1 MSCRF
6 DPHGVVLRVASPS
19 KLFGTRKG
27 QARKTMQTRVHT
39 SCSVGA
45 RKVANAFTAASQ
57 RRRRNRGARAGIA
70 LAVATVSV
78 ANVYAATSTYTG
90 GGSGTTSTPVTGSWN
105 TSGNW
110 SPSGVPSSNSSSTV
124 LDFNGSGSTA
134 YTSTNN
140 ISNFKF
146 GTIALDSTASVT
158 ENIAESSGDD
168 FAEAI
173 FANEVI
179 TQNGSGAF
187 LISNNFSLAGSTL
200 ELEGSGTGVVTLS
213 GTIADGFQSAS
224 VTKSGTSTFVL
235 TNAGSSYTGGTTISG
250 GILQINADGIVNG
263 GSVNIDSGGTFL
275 INNTASTAALNL
287 NSGGTLRGT
296 GTGAAQNATITIAT
310 TTNGT
315 FTIDT
320 SSSATD
326 VFTIGNAANQLAG
339 GAASSTITVDGS
351 GTVVLAQSNSSGYA
365 GSWDINS
372 GTLKISADPDLGKV
386 PTSTVTDY
394 LVVNGGT
401 FATTATMTLS
411 SFRGVNIGSS
421 VGTFDVAG
429 STTLSIGGIIANV
442 SGQAG
447 ALTKSGSGIL
457 NLSGVDTYTGAT
469 SITGGILQLGV
480 AGALTNTSGVTVS
493 SGAAL
498 DLNGFNPT
506 ASVTLNLN
514 GTTGTATVGALTN
527 SSAAAA
533 TYAGTVSLQSASS
546 IGSSNGNITLSNSTS
561 ISVNNALTKVGSD
574 TLILAGSNA
583 SSTTTISAGTLQI
596 GNGSAGGALGTSTVS
611 DSGTLAIDIS
621 GPFSIASGNAI
632 SGSGG
637 LTQMGGGTTT
647 VSSANTYTGVTT
659 ISAGTLSTGASGILA
674 NGGTASSIGQ
684 ATNVAANLVLTGGT
698 LQYANTGA
706 AESTDHL
713 FTLGSAGGTLQASGT
728 NSITFSNTGSIAYSA
743 TGLSPTLTL
752 GGTGAGV
759 FDPII
764 GNDTSGTTAL
774 NVNTTGAWTLA
785 GASTYTGVTTISA
798 GTLSTGTS
806 GILANGGTASSIGQA
821 TNVAANL
828 VLNGGTLQYA
838 NTGAAESTD
847 HLFTLGSAGG
857 TLQASGTNSI
867 TFSNTGSIA
876 YSATGLSPTL
886 TLGGTGVGVF
896 DPIIGNDGVGT
907 TALNV
912 NTSGVWTLKGA
923 NTYTGGTSIASSAV
937 LNIQNNTALGGSTG
951 SVTIANGG
959 TLQLQGGI
967 TTGTNPLSIAG
978 TGDPTTSG
986 ALDNVSSNNTYA
998 GLLTLASSAIISS
1011 DSGTL
1016 YLTNAGT
1023 ITGSTYNLT
1032 LAGTAGSGNITSI
1045 IGTGTGQ
1052 VIVSSGGV
1060 WTLAGAS
1067 TYTGVTT
1074 ISAGTLSTGT
1084 TGILANG
1091 GVASSIGESSNAAAN
1106 LVLNGGILQYA
1117 NTGAAES
1124 TDHLFTLG
1132 SAGGT
1137 LQASGTNPI
1146 TFSNTGSIAYSAI
1159 NLSPTLTLG
1168 GTGIGVFD
1176 PIIGSDTGGT
1186 TALNV
1191 NTTGV
1196 WTLKGADTYTGATTV
1211 SAGILQLGAAGALGS
1226 ASSYTSGVTVSN
1238 GAALDLNSITPTATA
1253 VPLNLNGTTST
1264 STVGALTNST
1274 GTAVTYGGAVTLQTA
1289 SSIGSSSG
1297 NIILS
1302 NNISGAYGLT
1312 KVGSDTLILT
1322 GTNGTTTTTISAG
1335 TLQIGAGLG
1344 TGALGSSTVSDS
1356 GTLAIDLNGA
1366 FSIAPAN
1373 AISGS
1378 GALNQIGTG
1387 ITTITSTNSYSGGTT
1402 ISAGTIR
1409 ANSSTTSLGTGAVT
1423 IASGGTLG
1431 GNGSVGNGSNLLTVQ
1446 SGGAIAAGSTATT
1459 YGTLTTGSN
1468 SWQGGGNYVW
1478 KLSTAGSVGVGVNTG
1493 NSGSDGVAGT
1503 GTGTAGSSWDL
1514 VTMSAL
1520 NVSQAGVT
1528 SSFIIT
1534 PTASLSTANGEY
1546 SWVIAQVTGTL
1557 TLPSGMTLGENLLQ
1571 NKPSGTGTVDAF
1583 VLNTAGFSV
1592 NGISNQS
1599 GATGSTFSLEFVNVG
1614 GSSDLILSYGATPE
1628 PGTTMLVAAGVMP
1641 ILARR
1646 RRRPARVSDATG
1658 SL

>member
-1 MSCRF
+1 
-6 DPHGVVLRVASPS
+6 
-19 KLFGTRKG
+19 
-27 QARKTMQTRVHT
+27 MQTRVHT

-447 ALTKSGSGIL
+447 ALTKSDSGIL

-659 ISAGTLSTGASGILA
+659 ISAGTLSTGA
-674 NGGTASSIGQ
+674 
-684 ATNVAANLVLTGGT
+684 
-698 LQYANTGA
+698 
-706 AESTDHL
+706 
-713 FTLGSAGGTLQASGT
+713 
-728 NSITFSNTGSIAYSA
+728 
-743 TGLSPTLTL
+743 
-752 GGTGAGV
+752 
-759 FDPII
+759 
-764 GNDTSGTTAL
+764 
-774 NVNTTGAWTLA
+774 
-785 GASTYTGVTTISA
+785 
-798 GTLSTGTS
+798 S

-1067 TYTGVTT
+1067 THTGVTT